1 MAKKAKSEEKKTS
14 VKSNKNNK
22 KTSSGGNKVT
32 KYFRD
37 LRSEFKKVVWPTK
50 KQVVNNTLVVL
61 VTIVIF
67 SIFVGG
73 LDTLMFKGLQL
84 IVSKG

>member
-14 VKSNKNNK
+14 AKSNKNNK